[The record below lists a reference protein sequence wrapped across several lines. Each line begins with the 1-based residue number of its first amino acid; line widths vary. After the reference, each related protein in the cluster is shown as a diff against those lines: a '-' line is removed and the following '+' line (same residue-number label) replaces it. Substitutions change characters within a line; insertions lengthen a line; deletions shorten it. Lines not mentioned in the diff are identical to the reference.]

1 MNLLLPLASCLLPLH
16 RRSLTPIGLDF
27 GATAVRA
34 VQLRRVGPLSPRP
47 CRRYSVVAAVELS
60 LRSDRHGEHRKGSPH
75 GLARRIQRALAQQ
88 DFRGRKMV
96 MGLSPPD
103 VELHP
108 LGIPIPTDDPPVK
121 NRWHIGKGADSTLAQ
136 AARIEVQRL
145 AGFETEQVETD
156 WWALPPGRGTDT
168 TAMGVA
174 ARTDQVIELCEMCR
188 VMGYECQSIDV
199 SPCAT
204 ARFGFALHPPADDQ
218 VWAVLD
224 VGARSTRL
232 AICIDDVPVLAR
244 AVGGGGQEWTQRI
257 AETLEVTPE
266 SAEVFKCDHGMQ
278 LPGRVRPH
286 SSTSPTP
293 PALEAQGVQS
303 PAAATRGGSGL
314 GELRDQTPSA
324 DSAETGTATQVLTE
338 VACMIYSVLKPNLDI
353 LTREIERSYAYV
365 LQSYP
370 NRCAGP
376 LLLLGAGAAMKN
388 LDRFLSDRL
397 GIRITDA
404 ETFRSEDRINFS
416 IAGTERLGS
425 LACAIGLAIGS

>member
-1 MNLLLPLASCLLPLH
+1 MRKSDATNKPVANRFHS
-16 RRSLTPIGLDF
+16 RALTPIGLDF

-34 VQLRRVGPLSPRP
+34 VQLRRVGP
-47 CRRYSVVAAVELS
+47 RYSVVAAVELG
-60 LRSDRHGEHRKGSPH
+60 LRSERNGEQRKGSPQ
-75 GLARRIQRALAQQ
+75 GLARRIQRALARQ
-88 DFRGRKMV
+88 DFRGRQVV

-108 LGIPIPTDDPPVK
+108 LAIPIPPQAGAGIITDP
-121 NRWHIGKGADSTLAQ
+121 TLAQ

>member
-1 MNLLLPLASCLLPLH
+1 MRKSDATNKPVANRFHS
-16 RRSLTPIGLDF
+16 RALTPIGLDF

-34 VQLRRVGPLSPRP
+34 VQLRRVGP
-47 CRRYSVVAAVELS
+47 RYSVVAAVELG
-60 LRSDRHGEHRKGSPH
+60 LRSERNGEQRKGSPQ
-75 GLARRIQRALAQQ
+75 GLARRIQRALARQ
-88 DFRGRKMV
+88 DFRGRQVV

-108 LGIPIPTDDPPVK
+108 LAIPIPPQAGAGIITDP
-121 NRWHIGKGADSTLAQ
+121 TLAQ

-156 WWALPPGRGTDT
+156 WWPLPPGRGTDT

-174 ARTDQVIELCEMCR
+174 ARTDQVIEWCEMCR
-188 VMGYECQSIDV
+188 MMGYECRRIDV

-218 VWAVLD
+218 VWAALD
-224 VGARSTRL
+224 LGARSTRL
-232 AICIDDVPVLAR
+232 TICIDDVPVLAR

-266 SAEVFKCDHGMQ
+266 SAEVFKRDHGMQ
-278 LPGRVRPH
+278 LPGI
-286 SSTSPTP
+286 
-293 PALEAQGVQS
+293 
-303 PAAATRGGSGL
+303 AARGGSGS
-314 GELRDQTPSA
+314 GEEFDQHESA
-324 DSAETGTATQVLTE
+324 NPTETGTATEVLTE
-338 VACMIYSVLKPNLDI
+338 VASMIYSALKPNLDI

-370 NRCAGP
+370 DRCAGP

-388 LDRFLSDRL
+388 LDCFLRDRL
-397 GIRITDA
+397 GIRVTDA

-416 IAGTERLGS
+416 TTGTEHLGS